1 MLIRLIKHIMLV
13 LLLLF
18 LAIPGATAQDAKQIV
33 EKAEEKYRGV
43 TSAISEVTLT
53 IKRPRWTRQLKM
65 KSWSK
70 GYDHSMVLIT
80 YPANEK
86 GTAFLKKNEDAW
98 NWVPSIERTIKLSP
112 SMMMQSWMG
121 SDFTNDD
128 FVRESSLVRDYDHSL
143 LEEATIGVSRCH
155 TVQLIPKPDAA
166 VVWGKVILYIDKAEY
181 IQMKGEMYD
190 EDGEL
195 VKVMH
200 ARETAVMDGRK
211 IATRVELIPMDK
223 DGFSTTME
231 IEAIEFDRPISD
243 SFFTTQNMRTIQ

>member
-1 MLIRLIKHIMLV
+1 MIKIRNILYLTLACI
-13 LLLLF
+13 F
-18 LAIPGATAQDAKQIV
+18 LCQATSNAQDARQIV
-33 EKAEEKYRGV
+33 ERAEEKYRGV

-53 IKRPRWTRQLKM
+53 IKRPKWSRQLRM

-86 GTAFLKKNEDAW
+86 GTAFLKKHDDAW

-128 FVRESSLVRDYDHSL
+128 FVRESSLVRDYVHSL
-143 LEEATIGVSRCH
+143 LDDSDIGESRCY
-155 TVQLIPKPDAA
+155 TVKLIPKPDAP
-166 VVWGKVILYIDKAEY
+166 VVWGKVILYIDKEEF

-200 ARETAVMDGRK
+200 ARSTAVMDGRR
-211 IATRVELIPMDK
+211 IATRVELVPMDK
-223 DGFSTTME
+223 DGYSTVME
-231 IEAIEFDRPISD
+231 IDEISFDRPISD

>member
-1 MLIRLIKHIMLV
+1 MNLIGNITLLS

-18 LAIPGATAQDAKQIV
+18 VSPSYGQDAKQIV

-53 IKRPRWTRQLKM
+53 IKRPKWSRQLRM

-80 YPANEK
+80 YPASEK
-86 GTAFLKKNEDAW
+86 GTAFLKKNDDAW

-143 LEEATIGVSRCH
+143 LEESTIGESRCY
-155 TVQLIPKPDAA
+155 TVKLKPKPDAP
-166 VVWGKVILYIDKAEY
+166 VVWGKVVLYIDKKEF

-195 VKVMH
+195 VKVMF
-200 ARETAVMDGRK
+200 ARKTAVMDGRT
-211 IATRVELIPMDK
+211 IATRVELVPMDK
-223 DGFSTTME
+223 DGYSTVME
-231 IEAIEFDRPISD
+231 IDDIRFDRPISD
-243 SFFTTQNMRTIQ
+243 SFFTTQNMRTIR